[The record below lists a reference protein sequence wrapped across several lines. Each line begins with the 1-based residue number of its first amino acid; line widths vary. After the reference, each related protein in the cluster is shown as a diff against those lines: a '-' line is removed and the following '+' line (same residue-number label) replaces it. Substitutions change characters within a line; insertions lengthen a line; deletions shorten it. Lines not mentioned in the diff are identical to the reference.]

1 FGALDRPGSCPSGR
15 STALV
20 DPSRLLDEVGRGR
33 RLGNEAERAI
43 LENRDQCRDDR
54 PRLRRGA
61 LVVLLQE
68 RHHVDAMLTQRGTH
82 GRSGRRL
89 SRGQLQRNYGLDLLC
104 HYISSVERVVDQTI
118 RCTCRKSS
126 STGVSRPKKDTS
138 TRTLPFSGLMSS
150 TTPMKSVKGP
160 STTFTRSPR

>member
-1 FGALDRPGSCPSGR
+1 
-15 STALV
+15 
-20 DPSRLLDEVGRGR
+20 
-33 RLGNEAERAI
+33 
-43 LENRDQCRDDR
+43 
-54 PRLRRGA
+54 
-61 LVVLLQE
+61 
-68 RHHVDAMLTQRGTH
+68 QRGTH

-150 TTPMKSVKGP
+150 TTPMKSVNGP
-160 STTFTRSPR
+160 STTLTRSPLVKLTLTLGGSWPIFLRIFLTSSS